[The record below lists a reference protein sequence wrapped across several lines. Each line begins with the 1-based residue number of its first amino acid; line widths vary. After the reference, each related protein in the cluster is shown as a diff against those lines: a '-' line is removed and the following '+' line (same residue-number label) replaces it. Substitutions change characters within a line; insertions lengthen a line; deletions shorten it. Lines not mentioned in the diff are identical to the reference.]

1 LKNLRALILG
11 FVTLIFAIYLLVDI
25 LFSKSLLKETNGTLD
40 HSMVDIE
47 TKIIQRSRSSMADT
61 VKSALLRFK
70 LKNNR
75 QSFEINQ
82 RLERIHDS
90 RNELDAVN
98 EALKTS
104 KNLHLLLKKSLLF
117 DDVKVHQINADGLI
131 IYDNTEDAGNTL
143 FLLFFLTIASSVF
156 FFALYFWPDNGQ
168 RFNKRQIKRK

>member
-1 LKNLRALILG
+1 LKNLRPLILG

-25 LFSKSLLKETNGTLD
+25 LFSRGLLKKTSGILD
-40 HSMVDIE
+40 HSIVDIE
-47 TKIIQRSRSSMADT
+47 TVIIPRSRSYTADT
-61 VKSALLRFK
+61 NKLAVLRFK

-90 RNELDAVN
+90 RIELDAVN

-104 KNLHLLLKKSLLF
+104 KNLNLLLKKSLVL
-117 DDVKVHQINADGLI
+117 DDIKVYQINADGLI
-131 IYDNTEDAGNTL
+131 IYDNTEDANNAS
-143 FLLFFLTIASSVF
+143 FLLFFLTIASSIF
-156 FFALYFWPDNGQ
+156 FFAIYFWPDNRQ